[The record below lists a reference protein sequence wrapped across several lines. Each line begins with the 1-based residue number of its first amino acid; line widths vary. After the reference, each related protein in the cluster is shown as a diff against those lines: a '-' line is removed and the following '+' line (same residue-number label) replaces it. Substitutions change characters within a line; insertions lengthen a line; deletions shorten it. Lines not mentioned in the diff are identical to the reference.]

1 MKLDRIPEDVR
12 RQVLQS
18 VCAEPSVFDTASS
31 KAATVA
37 APVGGGATAPAEAA
51 GLRVKLESV
60 LQSLQEADRSFAADL
75 GASTS
80 GEATSPW
87 AATANASWW
96 SELQEKHPDLAHLV
110 QTQRSELVRI
120 VGSQGLTTPP
130 MSPSREAPRGPHVVT
145 YPAS

>member
-60 LQSLQEADRSFAADL
+60 LQSLQE
-75 GASTS
+75 
-80 GEATSPW
+80 
-87 AATANASWW
+87 
-96 SELQEKHPDLAHLV
+96 KHPDLAHLV